1 MLIGRIF
8 AKTVWVWNLLQIVF
22 PVDFLKTN
30 LTKFA
35 VVWVKKA
42 QTGRFFAPD
51 KLKSHIRKGKREEE
65 ERRRRETAMLVFLV
79 FILATFWLWFD
90 G

>member
-1 MLIGRIF
+1 M
-8 AKTVWVWNLLQIVF
+8 QIVF

-42 QTGRFFAPD
+42 QTGSFFAPD
-51 KLKSHIRKGKREEE
+51 KLKSHIRKGKSEEE
-65 ERRRRETAMLVFLV
+65 ERRRRETAMLPFLV